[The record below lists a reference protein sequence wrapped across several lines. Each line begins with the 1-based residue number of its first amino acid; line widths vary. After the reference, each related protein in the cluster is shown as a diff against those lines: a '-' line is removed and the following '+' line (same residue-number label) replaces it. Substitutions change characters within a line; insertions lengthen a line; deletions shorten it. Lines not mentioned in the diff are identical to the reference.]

1 MVANAAL
8 GGQTM
13 KTTLHEIPFARPEF
27 DDAEVASVAAVLRTG
42 WASQGPAVAKFEELF
57 AARVGA
63 GYGVAVSS
71 CTTALHLAL
80 LLAGVEPGDEV
91 VCPSYS
97 FIATANAVLYAG
109 ATPVFADIDAGTWNL
124 DSRDALRR
132 ITTRTRVVMPVHQ
145 VGLAADLDAFAPLPA
160 GVSLVEDAACAIGS
174 TYRGKPIG
182 SHGHITCFSF
192 HPRKTLSTG
201 EGGMITT
208 DDPAIAE
215 RTRRLRSHG
224 ASVSAH
230 ERHRAKGLVFEEY
243 AELGYNYRL
252 SDILAAVGLAQLP
265 KVDGFL
271 ARRKAIAN
279 RYDASFA
286 RLPELQVPARPSYA
300 DHAFQSYGVMLT
312 DACSRDRDEVMRLLI
327 ERGISCRRGIPP
339 IHLEPL
345 YRNRFGSVSLPATER
360 VAARSIF
367 LPMYA
372 SLPAGDQ
379 DRVIDAVASLVTN

>member
-1 MVANAAL
+1 
-8 GGQTM
+8 M

-27 DDAEVASVAAVLRTG
+27 DDAEAAAVAAVLRTG

-63 GYGVAVSS
+63 SYGVAVSS

-80 LLAGVEPGDEV
+80 LIAGVEPGDEV

-109 ATPVFADIDAGTWNL
+109 GTPIVGDIDAATWNL
-124 DSRDALRR
+124 DAADALRR
-132 ITTRTRVVMPVHQ
+132 ITSRTRVVMPVHQ
-145 VGLAADLDAFAPLPA
+145 VGLAADLNAFAPLP
-160 GVSLVEDAACAIGS
+160 GHVSLVEDAACAIGS

-208 DDPAIAE
+208 DDAAVAE
-215 RTRRLRSHG
+215 RARRLRSHG

-230 ERHRAKGLVFEEY
+230 ERHRAKGVVYEEY

-271 ARRKAIAN
+271 ARRKTIAD
-279 RYDASFA
+279 RYDAAFA
-286 RLPELQVPARPSYA
+286 RLPELQVPARPPYA
-300 DHAFQSYGVMLT
+300 GHAFQSYGVMLT

-345 YRNRFGSVSLPATER
+345 YRNRFGSISLPVTER

-372 SLPAGDQ
+372 SLSAGDQ
-379 DRVIDAVASLVTN
+379 DRVIDTVAALVMN

>member
-1 MVANAAL
+1 
-8 GGQTM
+8 M
-13 KTTLHEIPFARPEF
+13 KTTVPDIPFARPEF
-27 DDAEVASVAAVLRTG
+27 DDAEAASVAAVLRTG
-42 WASQGPAVAKFEELF
+42 WASQGPAVARFEELF
-57 AARVGA
+57 AERVGA
-63 GYGVAVSS
+63 RYGIAVSS

-91 VCPSYS
+91 ICPSYS
-97 FIATANAVLYAG
+97 FIATANAALYAG
-109 ATPVFADIDAGTWNL
+109 ATPVFGDIDEATWNL
-124 DSRDALRR
+124 DPHDALARM
-132 ITTRTRVVMPVHQ
+132 TPRTRVVMPVHQ
-145 VGLAADLDAFAPLPA
+145 VGLAADLDAFAPLPSS
-160 GVSLVEDAACAIGS
+160 VSIVEDAACAIGS

-208 DDPAIAE
+208 DGLTIAE
-215 RTRRLRSHG
+215 RARRLRSHG

-230 ERHRAKGLVFEEY
+230 ERHRSKGVVFEEY

-265 KVDGFL
+265 KIDGFL
-271 ARRKAIAN
+271 ARRKTIAD
-279 RYDASFA
+279 RYDAAFA
-286 RLPELQVPARPSYA
+286 ALPELQVPARPPYA
-300 DHAFQSYGVMLT
+300 GHAFQSYGVRLT
-312 DACSRDRDEVMRLLI
+312 SACERDRDEVLRLLI

-345 YRNRFGSVSLPATER
+345 YRNRFGAQSLPVTER

-372 SLPAGDQ
+372 SLSASDQ
-379 DRVIDAVASLVTN
+379 DRVIETVAALVMN